1 MYKVGDKVKVIGGD
15 DCKAYNILTRKLETV
30 TYNGFVTTV
39 TLVEEDDVVWIK
51 DMNGGSVWIE
61 TCNIEPAN

>member
-15 DCKAYNILTRKLETV
+15 DRKAYNILTRKLETV
-30 TYNGFVTTV
+30 THNGFVTTV
-39 TLVEEDDVVWIK
+39 TLVEDDVVWIK

-61 TCNIEPAN
+61 MCNIEPTN